1 MTDEKIK
8 RKVIR
13 LSIIGDSKTGK
24 TSIIN
29 RYLGQEFS
37 IDMMSNIGIDKQE
50 VIKKM
55 KDGNEMKIIIWD
67 TAGQERFHSI
77 SSGTIK
83 NSQGII
89 VCFALNDRSSFDNVL
104 TWLQDVREIS
114 SKIPIVLFGN
124 KCDLIEERKITNE
137 EAKEF
142 ADNNEIIYFETSAKD
157 NINIKEGFEKISED
171 AYSKA
176 LAEEEAKIELL
187 KKNNNNKKNK
197 KRFC

>member
-37 IDMMSNIGIDKQE
+37 IDMISNIGIDKQE
-50 VIKKM
+50 VIRKM

>member
-50 VIKKM
+50 VIRKM

>member
-37 IDMMSNIGIDKQE
+37 IDMISNIGIDKQE

-77 SSGTIK
+77 AISSVK

-89 VCFALNDRSSFDNVL
+89 LVFDITNRKSFEDLNMWIDDINNATDKVS
-104 TWLQDVREIS
+104 I
-114 SKIPIVLFGN
+114 ILFGN
-124 KCDLIEERKITNE
+124 KCDLQNRKISKE
-137 EAKEF
+137 EAEKF
-142 ADNNEIIYFETSAKD
+142 AKKNNIPYIETSAKLKL
-157 NINIKEGFEKISED
+157 NINEAFSIVVND
-171 AYSKA
+171 AYKKYG
-176 LAEEEAKIELL
+176 LVNGLRL
-187 KKNNNNKKNK
+187 KKKKKNK
-197 KRFC
+197 GEGCC